1 MAMKGDQ
8 THPALL
14 PDFLSRLHDGDLTAT
29 ERAHFESHRDRCGE
43 CRRAAAEFEAA
54 LSLFRSSSVSPPPS
68 DLAARILRRLRAA
81 APRRSSFGTV
91 FGINLKWAAAFTLAV
106 IAALVGFAVV
116 LEREAARRAILRQAP
131 IPVALEKG
139 ESPASAASKPNTP
152 DARIRPHMQAKDAV
166 ESRAGESGAFAP
178 DASSLRQPAAENAPP
193 AAQAEEQKK
202 ALPPAREAREASS
215 EASDF
220 VSRRRRDA
228 ASPGPARSLE
238 RPGGEGAASASAA
251 SAEPGAPARLVILP
265 LDGGGN
271 APAIVSPGASE
282 ALSDL
287 RGREY
292 FLLVEAGG
300 RVREARVDGKGL
312 RHARPRSKE
321 SLESSSA
328 PPSVRNLRF
337 TPGDRPRRLLLRV
350 E

>member
-14 PDFLSRLHDGDLTAT
+14 PDFLSRLHDGELTAA

-131 IPVALEKG
+131 IPVVLEKG

-152 DARIRPHMQAKDAV
+152 DARIRPQMPAKDAV
-166 ESRAGESGAFAP
+166 EPRAGESGAFAP

-193 AAQAEEQKK
+193 AAQAAEQKK
-202 ALPPAREAREASS
+202 ALPPAREAS

-220 VSRRRRDA
+220 VSPRRRDG

-271 APAIVSPGASE
+271 APAIISPGASE
-282 ALSDL
+282 ALADL

-292 FLLVEAGG
+292 FLLVEAAG
-300 RVREARVDGKGL
+300 RVREARLDGKGL